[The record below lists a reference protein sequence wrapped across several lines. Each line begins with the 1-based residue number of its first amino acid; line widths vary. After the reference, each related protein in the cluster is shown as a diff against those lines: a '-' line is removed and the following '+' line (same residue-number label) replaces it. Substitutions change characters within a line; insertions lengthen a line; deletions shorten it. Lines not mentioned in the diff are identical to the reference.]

1 MTQTTEDQDM
11 AFDFW
16 LMALADRIQQRLDSL
31 AQQPEEPQIAPQPLD
46 EAPFVQP
53 RKKKRKRMKQGKK
66 GDPEVPRTS
75 FTNQLSMK
83 QAQPL
88 VHPGAQQQQLV
99 QPTAQGQPNWTMDDF
114 PPLQS
119 TTPSKRQHNSP
130 ASS

>member
-1 MTQTTEDQDM
+1 MTQASEDQDM
-11 AFDFW
+11 AFNFW

-31 AQQPEEPQIAPQPLD
+31 AQQPQEPQIALQPLD

-53 RKKKRKRMKQGKK
+53 RKKKRKRTKQGKK
-66 GDPEVPRTS
+66 GDLEIPQTS
-75 FTNQLSMK
+75 FTNQLTMK

-88 VHPGAQQQQLV
+88 VHPGAQPQQLAR
-99 QPTAQGQPNWTMDDF
+99 PPAQEQPNWTMDDF

-119 TTPSKRQHNSP
+119 TVPPRRQHNST